1 VSNEPRTPATA
12 PEGAVAGPK
21 VAVAGSNVADAGS
34 DPGVGGPAVAGSDI
48 TFAQANRVWASVGLR
63 SFGGPTAQIALMH
76 RVLVAERGWF
86 GEREFLD
93 ALGFC
98 MLLPGPEA
106 MQLATYAGWRLHGIA
121 GGLAAGLWFV
131 LPGAVV
137 VGTLAAIYAIFGHV
151 PLIVAAFAGIKAT
164 VLVLV
169 IEAMLRIGRRALTER
184 RQIAVALASLV
195 SLGVFSVP
203 YPLVVL
209 AAGLLGWSWT
219 VGTRADAAPAHAHAT
234 PLRTLGTAAI
244 WLAVWMVP
252 LVGVAVALGP
262 QHILA
267 QLGLF
272 FSKLAVVTF
281 GGAYAVLGYMSQ
293 DVVAKHGWLTA
304 GQMLDGLGLAETT
317 PGPLILVTEFVG
329 FIAAWQSPPHASLLR
344 GVLGAAVALHATFA
358 PCFLWVF
365 VAAPYIA
372 RIRSLPRL
380 QGALAAIT
388 SAVLGV
394 ILSLALWFAAHV
406 LFARTH
412 TLSAGPA
419 HVMLPDPVS
428 IDLRMLLLAVVSA
441 IGLMR
446 LRWSVHI
453 VLGVA
458 SGLSLMLSVLKI

>member
-1 VSNEPRTPATA
+1 VAADPETA
-12 PEGAVAGPK
+12 
-21 VAVAGSNVADAGS
+21 S
-34 DPGVGGPAVAGSDI
+34 I
-48 TFAQANRVWASVGLR
+48 TLAQANRVWASVGLR

-76 RVLVAERGWF
+76 RVIVVERRWF

-106 MQLATYAGWRLHGIA
+106 TQLATYAGWRLHGIA
-121 GGLAAGLWFV
+121 GGLVAGLWFV
-131 LPGAVV
+131 LPGALV
-137 VGTLAAIYAIFGHV
+137 VGTLAAIYATFGHV

-169 IEAMLRIGRRALTER
+169 IEAMLRLGRRALTER
-184 RQIAVALASLV
+184 RQIAVAAASLL

-209 AAGLLGWSWT
+209 ASGLLGWTWT
-219 VGTRADAAPAHAHAT
+219 VGARADAAPAHARTT
-234 PLRTLGTAAI
+234 PLRTAGTALF
-244 WLAVWMVP
+244 WLAVWLLP

-293 DVVAKHGWLTA
+293 DVVTKHGWLTA

-329 FIAAWQSPPHASLLR
+329 FIAAWQSPPHVSLLR
-344 GVLGAAVALHATFA
+344 GALGATVALWATFA

-406 LFARTH
+406 LFARTQTVH
-412 TLSAGPA
+412 TGPVHLLVPSLA
-419 HVMLPDPVS
+419 SL
-428 IDLRMLLLAVVSA
+428 DLRMLALALVSA
-441 IGLMR
+441 FLLMR
-446 LRWSVHI
+446 LRWCVHAVI
-453 VLGVA
+453 GVA
-458 SGLSLMLSVLKI
+458 AALSLLLTWLAGAH

>member
-1 VSNEPRTPATA
+1 MSHEAGTPATAPQGAHAGEPLTPATA
-12 PEGAVAGPK
+12 PEGAVAGSK
-21 VAVAGSNVADAGS
+21 E
-34 DPGVGGPAVAGSDI
+34 I
-48 TFAQANRVWASVGLR
+48 TLAQANRVWASVGLR

-76 RVLVAERGWF
+76 RVLVVERRWF

-106 MQLATYAGWRLHGIA
+106 TQLATYAGWRLHGVA
-121 GGLAAGLWFV
+121 GGLVAGLWFV
-131 LPGAVV
+131 LPGALV
-137 VGTLAAIYAIFGHV
+137 VGTLAAIYATFGHV

-169 IEAMLRIGRRALTER
+169 IEAMLRLGRRALTER
-184 RQIAVALASLV
+184 RQVAVAGASLL
-195 SLGVFSVP
+195 SIGVFSVP

-219 VGTRADAAPAHAHAT
+219 VGTRADPAPAHAGT
-234 PLRTLGTAAI
+234 SPLRALGTAAL
-244 WLAVWMVP
+244 WLAVWWVP
-252 LVGVAVALGP
+252 LLAMAVALGP

-293 DVVAKHGWLTA
+293 DVVTKHGWLTA

-329 FIAAWQSPPHASLLR
+329 FIAAWQSPPRASLLR

-388 SAVLGV
+388 SSVLGV

-406 LFARTH
+406 LFARTQ
-412 TLSAGPA
+412 TYPSGPVHLLVPSLA
-419 HVMLPDPVS
+419 SLDV
-428 IDLRMLLLAVVSA
+428 RMVGLALVSA
-441 IGLMR
+441 FLLMR
-446 LRWSVHI
+446 LRWSVHAVI
-453 VLGVA
+453 GVA
-458 SGLSLMLSVLKI
+458 AALSLLLSLVARLS

>member
-1 VSNEPRTPATA
+1 MSHE
-12 PEGAVAGPK
+12 AGTD
-21 VAVAGSNVADAGS
+21 S
-34 DPGVGGPAVAGSDI
+34 I
-48 TFAQANRVWASVGLR
+48 TLAQANRVWASVGLR

-76 RVLVAERGWF
+76 RVLVVERRWF

-106 MQLATYAGWRLHGIA
+106 TQLATYAGWRLHGIA
-121 GGLAAGLWFV
+121 GGLVAGLWFV

-137 VGTLAAIYAIFGHV
+137 VGTLAAIYATFGHV

-169 IEAMLRIGRRALTER
+169 IEAMLRLGRRALTER
-184 RQIAVALASLV
+184 RQIAVAAASLL

-219 VGTRADAAPAHAHAT
+219 VGTRADSAPAHAGT
-234 PLRTLGTAAI
+234 SPLRTLGTAAL
-244 WLAVWMVP
+244 WLAVWLAP
-252 LVGVAVALGP
+252 LLAVAMALGP
-262 QHILA
+262 HHILA

-293 DVVAKHGWLTA
+293 DVVTKHGWLTA

-329 FIAAWQSPPHASLLR
+329 FVAAWQSPPHASLLL

-372 RIRSLPRL
+372 RIRSMPRL

-406 LFARTH
+406 LFARTQ
-412 TLSAGPA
+412 TFRSGPVHLLVPSLA
-419 HVMLPDPVS
+419 SL
-428 IDLRMLLLAVVSA
+428 DLRMLGLALVSA
-441 IGLMR
+441 FLLMR
-446 LRWSVHI
+446 MRWSVHAVI
-453 VLGVA
+453 GVA
-458 SGLSLMLSVLKI
+458 AALSLLLGWLARVS

>member
-1 VSNEPRTPATA
+1 VSHEAGTPAAA
-12 PEGAVAGPK
+12 PEGAVAGSE
-21 VAVAGSNVADAGS
+21 VAGSNVTRIPLAR
-34 DPGVGGPAVAGSDI
+34 
-48 TFAQANRVWASVGLR
+48 ANRVWASVGLR

-76 RVLVAERGWF
+76 RVLVDEHRWLD
-86 GEREFLD
+86 EREFLD

-106 MQLATYAGWRLHGIA
+106 MQLATYAGWKFNGLA
-121 GGLAAGLWFV
+121 GGLVAGLWFV

-137 VGTLAAIYAIFGHV
+137 VGTLAAIYAAFGQV
-151 PLIVAAFAGIKAT
+151 PWIVAAFAGIKAT

-184 RQIAVALASLV
+184 RQVAVAAASLLA
-195 SLGVFSVP
+195 LGVFSVP
-203 YPLVVL
+203 YPLVVF
-209 AAGLLGWSWT
+209 AAGALGWGWT
-219 VGTRADAAPAHAHAT
+219 MAPRAGAPPAHADASAFRT
-234 PLRTLGTAAI
+234 LRTIAVWLAI
-244 WLAVWMVP
+244 WVLPLLTLAV
-252 LVGVAVALGP
+252 AIGP
-262 QHILA
+262 GHVLS

-281 GGAYAVLGYMSQ
+281 GGAYATLGYMSQ
-293 DVVAKHGWLTA
+293 DVVTRHHWLTA

-329 FIAAWQSPPHASLLR
+329 FVAAWQSPPHASLLR

-358 PCFLWVF
+358 PCFLWIF
-365 VAAPYIA
+365 AGAPHIA

-412 TLSAGPA
+412 TLQWGPMHLLVPELSSVDA
-419 HVMLPDPVS
+419 
-428 IDLRMLLLAVVSA
+428 RMLALSLVSA
-441 IGLMR
+441 LLLLR
-446 LRWSVHI
+446 FRWSVH
-453 VLGVA
+453 GVIGA
-458 SGLSLMLSVLKI
+458 AAALSLLLAWLARAL

>member
-1 VSNEPRTPATA
+1 MKARGDTPATV
-12 PEGAVAGPK
+12 PPGAVAGGVPS
-21 VAVAGSNVADAGS
+21 AEGAIAGAG
-34 DPGVGGPAVAGSDI
+34 I
-48 TFAQANRVWASVGLR
+48 TLAQAQRVWASIGLR

-76 RVLVAERGWF
+76 RVLVDEQRWL

-106 MQLATYAGWRLHGIA
+106 MQLATYAGWKLHGLA
-121 GGLAAGLWFV
+121 GGLVAGLWFV
-131 LPGAVV
+131 LPGALV
-137 VGTLAAIYAIFGHV
+137 VGGLAAIYATFGHV
-151 PLIVAAFAGIKAT
+151 PWIVAAFAGIKAT

-184 RQIAVALASLV
+184 RQVAVAAASLL
-195 SLGVFSVP
+195 SLGLFSVP

-219 VGTRADAAPAHAHAT
+219 VRAPADAAPAHANT
-234 PLRTLGTAAI
+234 SPVQTLRTIGVWLAI
-244 WLAVWMVP
+244 WVLPLLAM
-252 LVGVAVALGP
+252 AAFLGP
-262 QHILA
+262 GHILS

-293 DVVAKHGWLTA
+293 DVVTGHHWLTA

-329 FIAAWQSPPHASLLR
+329 FVAAWQSPPHPSLVR
-344 GVLGAAVALHATFA
+344 GVLGAAVALHATFV
-358 PCFLWVF
+358 PCFLWIF
-365 VAAPYIA
+365 AGAPHIA
-372 RIRSLPRL
+372 RIRQQPRL

-406 LFARTH
+406 LFAHTRTLH
-412 TLSAGPA
+412 RGPLRLLVPELA
-419 HVMLPDPVS
+419 S
-428 IDLRMLLLAVVSA
+428 IDLRMLALSLVSA
-441 IGLMR
+441 LLLMR
-446 LRWSVHI
+446 FRWSVHRVI
-453 VLGVA
+453 AVA
-458 SGLSLMLSVLKI
+458 AALSLLLDLILRAH